1 LGRVTVMVSGRPYP
15 VLVGQGAL
23 QEIGPILRELGV
35 AQAAIVTDHNVGRLW
50 GETVEQALSG
60 HGIPAGTLSVAAGE
74 VAKSF
79 DQLRRVLAFL
89 EDRRIDRQDAVVA
102 LGGGVVGDLAGFAA
116 SIWLRG
122 VRVVQVPT
130 TLLAMVDS
138 AIGGKTG
145 IDTERTKN
153 GVGSFWQPAAVIAD
167 LATLG
172 TLPEEDYLGDF
183 GEVVKYGVAMDAQL
197 ARDLLASRERLLT
210 RHPEALEPIVERCVA
225 AKGRVVAA
233 DEREGGPRQILN
245 YGHTVGHG
253 IEVATGYRAPHGR
266 AIAQGMRAAAR
277 IGARAGY
284 CDEGLVAEQEELLRA
299 FGLPGR
305 LPAYDPEAVL
315 AALSRD
321 KKARAGAVQ
330 WVMPRE
336 LGRAEVGKRVADEVV
351 REVVLGLDQPLD

>member
-1 LGRVTVMVSGRPYP
+1 MVAGRPYP

-23 QEIGPILRELGV
+23 LEAGPLLRELGAV
-35 AQAAIVTDHNVGRLW
+35 QAAVVTDENVAPLW
-50 GETVEQALSG
+50 GDALAQGLTGQGIATSAITV
-60 HGIPAGTLSVAAGE
+60 PAGEPT
-74 VAKSF
+74 KSF
-79 DQLRRVLAFL
+79 AQLRRVLAFL
-89 EDRRIDRQDAVVA
+89 EDQRLDRQGVVVA
-102 LGGGVVGDLAGFAA
+102 VGGGVVGDLAGFAA

-153 GVGSFWQPAAVIAD
+153 GVGSFWQPSAVIAD

-172 TLPEEDYLGDF
+172 TLPEADYVGDF
-183 GEVVKYGVAMDAQL
+183 AEVVKYGVAMDARL
-197 ARDLLASRERLLT
+197 ALDLLTERERL
-210 RHPEALEPIVERCVA
+210 RARDPEALEPVVERCVA
-225 AKGRVVAA
+225 AKGKVVAA

-245 YGHTVGHG
+245 YGHTVGHA
-253 IEVATGYRAPHGR
+253 IEVTTGYAVHHGR
-266 AIAQGMRAAAR
+266 AVAQGMRAAAR
-277 IGARAGY
+277 IGARAGF
-284 CDEGLVAEQEELLRA
+284 CSEGLVEQQEELLRA
-299 FGLPGR
+299 FDLPGR

-321 KKARAGAVQ
+321 KKARGGAVQ

-336 LGRAEVGKRVADEVV
+336 LGRAEVGKRVPDEIVS
-351 REVVLGLDQPLD
+351 EVVLGLERPLQ